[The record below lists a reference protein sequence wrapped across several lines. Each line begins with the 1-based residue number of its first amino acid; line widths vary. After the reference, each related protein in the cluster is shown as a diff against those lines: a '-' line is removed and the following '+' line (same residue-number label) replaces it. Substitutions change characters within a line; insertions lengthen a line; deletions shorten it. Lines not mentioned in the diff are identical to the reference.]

1 MNQLSYFLICVIF
14 YISIPITFAK
24 NKNSDK
30 VLSRKRR
37 FLIPQTSGWTFTVTG
52 DLTVPL
58 TFTGSSIS
66 ADTSFTYSLD
76 DGRYK
81 YFSVFLFSIPND
93 DSILAILMI
102 EHPMISNPKI
112 SILTYTILMLNND
125 SRNKKPK
132 NL

>member
-1 MNQLSYFLICVIF
+1 MKSLDLPNKSLAYIKKKITLAVMNQLSYFLICVIF

-58 TFTGSSIS
+58 EFTGSSIS

-81 YFSVFLFSIPND
+81 YFSVFLFSIPID
-93 DSILAILMI
+93 TSILVIFLI
-102 EHPMISNPKI
+102 EYPMISE
-112 SILTYTILMLNND
+112 S
-125 SRNKKPK
+125 
-132 NL
+132 

>member
-1 MNQLSYFLICVIF
+1 MKSLDLPNKFLAYIKKKITLDVMNQLSYFLICVIF
-14 YISIPITFAK
+14 HISLPITSAK
-24 NKNSDK
+24 NRNSDK

-58 TFTGSSIS
+58 EFTGSSIS

-93 DSILAILMI
+93 NSILVMFLI
-102 EHPMISNPKI
+102 
-112 SILTYTILMLNND
+112 
-125 SRNKKPK
+125 
-132 NL
+132 

>member
-14 YISIPITFAK
+14 HISLPITSAK
-24 NKNSDK
+24 NRNSDK

-58 TFTGSSIS
+58 EFTGSSIS

-81 YFSVFLFSIPND
+81 YFSVFLNFSIPND
-93 DSILAILMI
+93 NSILAIFLI

-112 SILTYTILMLNND
+112 SILTYTI
-125 SRNKKPK
+125 
-132 NL
+132 